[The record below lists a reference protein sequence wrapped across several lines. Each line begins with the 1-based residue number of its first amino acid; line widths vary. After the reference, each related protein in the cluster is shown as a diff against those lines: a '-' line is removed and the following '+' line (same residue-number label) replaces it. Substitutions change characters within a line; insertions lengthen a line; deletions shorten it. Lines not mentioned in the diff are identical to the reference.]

1 MKTVFLQPR
10 FAGERFEG
18 ATLPVEVARDL
29 AAYQDLVIELAKHLY
44 LEEHQ
49 TRQRTPKGFS
59 DAFSLH
65 IEKVDEGS
73 TRPLLI
79 WVTAAALG
87 VLPFKAED
95 AGSDYFTQA
104 RNLVAECV
112 SASDA
117 NQPLPAKFPKP
128 LLDYFNILG
137 RSLLS
142 GESVDLAP
150 PDHTAAILTPER
162 RKALVLAGQKTYTRA
177 VDLVGVIDETDWRK
191 ETFRLRL
198 EDGTAV
204 VVHLPGF
211 FRERVRISGG
221 KERTQVQVKGIGSFD
236 AWDKLLKVSETL
248 HLETLPNQALAGQIE
263 ELGNLQDGWLGA
275 SSKAPDKAALAWV
288 RDQLVATFP
297 EDLPFP
303 NVAPT
308 PEGGLF
314 IEWVQS
320 LVRVSVEILLP
331 GHRAE
336 FQAVN
341 LETGE
346 SHEAE
351 ADLDLPDS
359 WRAMYAFVQ
368 QYT

>member
-10 FAGERFEG
+10 FVGRRFEE

-44 LEEHQ
+44 LDEHQ
-49 TRQRTPKGFS
+49 SRQRTPKGFS

-65 IEKVDEGS
+65 IEKVEDGS
-73 TRPLLI
+73 TRPILL
-79 WVTAAALG
+79 WVAAAVLG
-87 VLPFKAED
+87 ALPFKAED

-104 RNLVAECV
+104 RDLVAECV
-112 SASDA
+112 SASAA

-128 LLDYFNILG
+128 LLDYFNVLG

-150 PDHTAAILTPER
+150 PNHTEAILTPER
-162 RKALVLAGQKTYTRA
+162 RRALVLAGQKTYTRA
-177 VDLVGVIDETDWRK
+177 VDLVGVIDETDWKK
-191 ETFRLRL
+191 ESFRLRL
-198 EDGTAV
+198 DDGTAV
-204 VVHLPGF
+204 TAHLPGF
-211 FRERVRISGG
+211 FRERVRTAGG
-221 KERTQVQVKGIGSFD
+221 KERTQVQVRGIGSFD
-236 AWDKLLKVSETL
+236 AWDRLQKVSETL

-263 ELGNLQDGWLGA
+263 ELGSLQDGWLGEP
-275 SSKAPDKAALAWV
+275 SKAPDQTGLAWA

-303 NVAPT
+303 LVAPT

-314 IEWVQS
+314 LEWIQS
-320 LVRVSVEILLP
+320 SARVSVEILLP

-359 WRAMYAFVQ
+359 WQAMYAFVQ